1 MNIKHIERFLLS
13 FFFVIVWLQLLFCLP
28 GSFRLQALV
37 TNLLPD
43 WYWLCHRDKRGL
55 EWRWSVC
62 VFVSRLVVCK
72 LFKVSAACCFL
83 VRDAD
88 LMSERST
95 CHTTLR
101 LESAQKHKARHHTAG
116 KVPGVV
122 RAHPITKKQIRC
134 SLHSKA
140 KVSCQSVLRQDTESL
155 LNQDKSLRI
164 KASAKSAD
172 IFTL

>member
-1 MNIKHIERFLLS
+1 M
-13 FFFVIVWLQLLFCLP
+13 WLQLLFCLP
-28 GSFRLQALV
+28 CSFRLQALV
-37 TNLLPD
+37 TNLLPN
-43 WYWLCHRDKRGL
+43 WYWLCRRDKRGF

-72 LFKVSAACCFL
+72 LFKVSTAYCCFL
-83 VRDAD
+83 VRHAD
-88 LMSERST
+88 LLSERVSPAST
-95 CHTTLR
+95 RHTTLR
-101 LESAQKHKARHHTAG
+101 LESAQKHKAWRHTAG
-116 KVPGVV
+116 RFPSVV
-122 RAHPITKKQIRC
+122 KAHPITKKQIRC